1 MAIPQVHQV
10 DHLLLTVGSNPLP
23 IYVTARVY
31 AAAGC
36 RAFTLIVT
44 EQTLRIAGYI
54 QNQLGADGCGHVTLH
69 QVDGFDSADILQKVR
84 ACIAAIPND
93 QRIGVNYTGGTT
105 PMGVH
110 TYEAAQASGRNV
122 RFSYLDGSRCE
133 LVCWTAHDPRTP
145 IHLIRPQR
153 RLELRFDT
161 LYMLHDLQLTSQRN
175 SLLPHTVAA
184 LAALHGEGEQRQQ
197 QWERWIDLHLLRV
210 PQRPVSNAS
219 DIDFANWWFDALPTC
234 RRWRPN
240 GQIRVPHEL
249 DAAFPA
255 VADGLRADLNAAAL
269 PPLLSDLRTAI
280 NGRIG
285 AGWHAD
291 DLGKW
296 FEGLWLESHVFD
308 ALNRLQTAGHV
319 NDVVRDVVQPND
331 GGLNFQIDV
340 ACVVGYQLFGI
351 SCTTE
356 YRSQQAK
363 LKLFEAAQ
371 RIRRIGGDEA
381 RIGVVTMLN
390 PQDAQT
396 TERQLVALLDR
407 SGIVK
412 VFGRDQ
418 LCQLDQALYEWI
430 ADG

>member
-1 MAIPQVHQV
+1 MTIPQAHQV

-44 EQTLRIAGYI
+44 EQTLCIAGYI
-54 QNQLGADGCGHVTLH
+54 QAQLHADGCGSVALCP
-69 QVDGFDSADILQKVR
+69 VNGFDTADILQKVR
-84 ACIAAIPND
+84 ACIAAIPNN

-145 IHLIRPQR
+145 IPLIRPQR
-153 RLELRFDT
+153 RLELSFDT

-184 LAALHGEGEQRQQ
+184 LAALHCEGEQRQQ

-210 PQRPVSNAS
+210 PQRPDPNAS
-219 DIDFANWWFDALPTC
+219 DIDFANWWFDALQTC

-255 VADGLRADLNAAAL
+255 VAAGLCADLNAAAL

-285 AGWHAD
+285 AGWQAEY
-291 DLGKW
+291 LGKW

-308 ALNRLQTAGHV
+308 ALNRLQTAGRV
-319 NDVVRDVVQPND
+319 NDVVRNAQQDHD
-331 GGLNFQIDV
+331 GLRFEIDV

-390 PQDAQT
+390 PQAAQT
-396 TERQLVALLDR
+396 TERQLAALLDR

-418 LCQLDQALYEWI
+418 LCQLDQALQGWI
-430 ADG
+430 AAG